1 MNTPAK
7 CWRGGGAAEVRLRV
21 VRLALSL
28 ALGSS
33 SAFATPTLW
42 QRAADPRVKA
52 ESRLLAAMERTL
64 DAREQAGGDPDL
76 SRHLAQAAVAM
87 ADVSRVRE
95 PKDPRLA
102 CVMAQALL
110 IVDSSRAAEA
120 SRLLENALL
129 RLPDGSLAASAWHS
143 LGIAYALLDDSR
155 AAREAHTRGIALD
168 WDSDR
173 LASSYY
179 NRAEAAARLL
189 DFDAAVS
196 DYERAAALAQ
206 EPDVQALARF
216 GLAVVLERR
225 GDLPAAYAAL
235 DRALAVS
242 LPVPPYPTED
252 PLELPGVFFVP
263 AYERHYLQALAAMAL
278 ARKAERTVERRAL
291 YSLAVAEWDAYLDR
305 ADPREPWIANAKSH
319 RARSLKGREEAPRSR
334 DVRRAP

>member
-1 MNTPAK
+1 LL
-7 CWRGGGAAEVRLRV
+7 RLTALFT
-21 VRLALSL
+21 LAL
-28 ALGSS
+28 ALT
-33 SAFATPTLW
+33 SATTFAAPTLW
-42 QRAADPRVKA
+42 QRAADPSARTEA
-52 ESRLLAAMERTL
+52 RLLAALERTL
-64 DAREQAGGDPDL
+64 DAREQTGGDPDL

-87 ADVSRVRE
+87 ADLSRIRE

-110 IVDSSRAAEA
+110 LADSERAAEA
-120 SRLLENALL
+120 RRLLEGALQ

-143 LGIAYALLDDSR
+143 LGIAHALLDDSAR
-155 AAREAHTRGIALD
+155 ARAAHTRGIALD
-168 WDSDR
+168 WDTDR
-173 LASSYY
+173 LASNYY

-196 DYERAAALAQ
+196 DYERAAALGR
-206 EPDVQALARF
+206 EPDVQALSRF

-235 DRALAVS
+235 DRALAVR
-242 LPVPPYPTED
+242 LPVPPYPSED

-291 YSLAVAEWDAYLDR
+291 YALAVAEWDAYLDR
-305 ADPREPWIANAKSH
+305 AAETEPWIANAKSH
-319 RARSLKGREEAPRSR
+319 RARAFSATKEAPKRLKKP
-334 DVRRAP
+334 D

>member
-1 MNTPAK
+1 M
-7 CWRGGGAAEVRLRV
+7 RRRAALLAAL
-21 VRLALSL
+21 LALSAPSAL
-28 ALGSS
+28 AG
-33 SAFATPTLW
+33 PTLW
-42 QRAADPRVKA
+42 QRAADPSAKTEA
-52 ESRLLAAMERTL
+52 RLLAALERTL

-87 ADVSRVRE
+87 ADLSRVHA

-110 IVDSSRAAEA
+110 LADSNRAADA
-120 SRLLENALL
+120 RRLLESALQ

-143 LGIAYALLDDSR
+143 LGIAYALLDDSVL
-155 AAREAHTRGIALD
+155 AREAHTRGIALD

-196 DYERAAALAQ
+196 DYERAAALAR

-235 DRALAVS
+235 DRALSVR

-278 ARKAERTVERRAL
+278 ARTAERTVERRSL
-291 YSLAVAEWDAYLDR
+291 YTLAVAEWDAYLDR
-305 ADPREPWIANAKSH
+305 ADPREPWVANAKSH
-319 RARSLKGREEAPRSR
+319 RARALKGREEEPPS
-334 DVRRAP
+334 RRARLSP

>member
-1 MNTPAK
+1 M
-7 CWRGGGAAEVRLRV
+7 RRHSVLLAAV
-21 VRLALSL
+21 LALS
-28 ALGSS
+28 SV
-33 SAFATPTLW
+33 SAAATPTLW
-42 QRAADPRVKA
+42 QRAADPNARA
-52 ESRLLAAMERTL
+52 EARLLAALERTL
-64 DAREQAGGDPDL
+64 DARAQTGSDPDL

-87 ADVSRVRE
+87 ADLSRVRE

-110 IVDSSRAAEA
+110 LADAERAADA
-120 SRLLENALL
+120 RRLLQGALSQ
-129 RLPDGSLAASAWHS
+129 LPDGSLSASAWHS
-143 LGIAYALLDDSR
+143 LGIAHALLDDSKG
-155 AAREAHTRGIALD
+155 AREAHTRGIALD
-168 WDSDR
+168 WDPDR

-196 DYERAAALAQ
+196 DYERAAALGR

-235 DRALAVS
+235 DRALSVR

-278 ARKAERTVERRAL
+278 ARKAERTVERRTLFA
-291 YSLAVAEWDAYLDR
+291 LAVAEWDAYLDR
-305 ADPREPWIANAKSH
+305 ADASEPWLANAKLH
-319 RARSLKGREEAPRSR
+319 RARSLKGAEEGPLPRRSPPR
-334 DVRRAP
+334 